1 MEIIDCSIPLS
12 AKTPVFPG
20 DESFSLN
27 RVAEF
32 SARDDVEL
40 SHFSASTH
48 SGTHIDAPAHFIPG
62 GKKLNEI
69 PIERLVGKV
78 RVVEIFDSEC
88 ITLDSLQKYDLQNS
102 RRIFFKTRNS
112 QLWHTHPHEFIQD
125 FVYLGE
131 DAARYLAG
139 LELFMVGIDY
149 LSIDSAESE
158 NYPAHILL
166 LEKEILIVEGLNLS
180 EVSTG
185 TYDLVCAPLKIENAE
200 AAPARVLLLKN

>member
-1 MEIIDCSIPLS
+1 MQIFDCSIPLS
-12 AKTPVFPG
+12 SKTPAFPG

-32 SARDDVEL
+32 SAGDDVEL
-40 SHFSASTH
+40 SRFTASTH

-78 RVVEIFDSEC
+78 QVIEILDTDC
-88 ITLDSLQKYDLQNS
+88 ITLNALQRHNLQNCK
-102 RRIFFKTRNS
+102 RIFFKTRNS

-131 DAARYLAG
+131 NAARYLAG

-149 LSIDSAESE
+149 LSIDPAESK
-158 NYPAHILL
+158 NYPAHIFL
-166 LEKEILIVEGLNLS
+166 LEKEILIVEGIDLS
-180 EVSTG
+180 EVSAG